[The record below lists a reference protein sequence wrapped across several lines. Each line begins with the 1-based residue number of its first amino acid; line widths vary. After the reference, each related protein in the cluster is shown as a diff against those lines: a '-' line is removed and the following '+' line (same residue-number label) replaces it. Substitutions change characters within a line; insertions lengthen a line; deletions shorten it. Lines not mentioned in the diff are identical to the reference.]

1 MYHREVSRVDVG
13 AVAGIIT
20 HLRQGS
26 REVPTVLTLVVDQ
39 DVVVVGTSSE
49 FYEGVRLISCFLRAF
64 TLRID
69 SRLRSGEKAAAVKG
83 PMDSW

>member
-1 MYHREVSRVDVG
+1 VVG
-13 AVAGIIT
+13 GKRAGIAT
-20 HLRQGS
+20 HLRQGR
-26 REVPTVLTLVVDQ
+26 REVPTVLNLVVDQ